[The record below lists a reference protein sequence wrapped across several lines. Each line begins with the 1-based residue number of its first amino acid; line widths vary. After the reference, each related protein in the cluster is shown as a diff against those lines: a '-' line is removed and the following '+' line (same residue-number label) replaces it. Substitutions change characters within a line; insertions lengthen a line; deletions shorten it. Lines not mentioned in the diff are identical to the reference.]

1 MEIKDLKVGDEVYV
15 KYWNSFYNYWVKKS
29 VKNVTPKGFI
39 NVDGVLFKQDGYSR
53 SAGAR
58 IYPLDDKKAEAEYME
73 YVKRKFVKKVE
84 QEVSM
89 IGITYEQAVKIKKI
103 LEDNEDGEQ

>member
-15 KYWNSFYNYWVKKS
+15 NCWSAYYDYWSKKTI
-29 VKNVTPKGFI
+29 KKITPKGFI
-39 NVDGVLFKQDGYSR
+39 SIDGVLFKQDGYSR

-58 IYPLDDKKAEAEYME
+58 IYPTDDKKAEAEYTE
-73 YVKRKFVKKVE
+73 YMKKKFVKKVE

-89 IGITYEQAVKIKKI
+89 IGITYEQAMKIKKI
-103 LEDNEDGEQ
+103 LEDNNED

>member
-15 KYWNSFYNYWVKKS
+15 NYWSCFYNYWVKKS
-29 VKNVTPKGFI
+29 VKNVTQKGFI